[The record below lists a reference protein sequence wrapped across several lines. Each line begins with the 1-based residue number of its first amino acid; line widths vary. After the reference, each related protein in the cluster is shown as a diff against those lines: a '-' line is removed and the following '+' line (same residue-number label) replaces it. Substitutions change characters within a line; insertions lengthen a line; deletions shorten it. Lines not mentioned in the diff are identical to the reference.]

1 MTNEELIV
9 SFEREFFTGWYS
21 ESAIKADLE
30 NRKAMDSLS
39 TMGSSGMQ
47 TNRLGEKRNIYF
59 QDFKNVLYHIDRIS
73 KEDSAFISRCE
84 RCKNQVNKLYDFV
97 RNFQ

>member
-1 MTNEELIV
+1 MTNEEFIV
-9 SFEREFFTGWYS
+9 SFEREFFTGSYS

-30 NRKAMDSLS
+30 ARKTMDSLS

-59 QDFKNVLYHIDRIS
+59 QDFENVLYHIDRIS
-73 KEDSAFISRCE
+73 KEDTTFISRCE
-84 RCKNQVNKLYDFV
+84 RCKSQVNKLKDIV
-97 RNFQ
+97 SNF